1 MSHVTAEKSEAASQ
15 SAENC
20 HHVTR
25 LQLKREKTPPVFPPA
40 YLLVN

>member
-1 MSHVTAEKSEAASQ
+1 MSHVTPEKSEAASQ

-20 HHVTR
+20 HHVTW
-25 LQLKREKTPPVFPPA
+25 LQLKRQRTPPVFSPA

>member
-25 LQLKREKTPPVFPPA
+25 LQLRGEKTLPGFSPA